1 MHNVLP
7 KTNTYVKSYDGETKW
22 IDLSTEDDD
31 LLEIYTSIW
40 NEISNRMKTF
50 LKNKIRSYI
59 DEATDF
65 QDKGIIYSELICLA
79 VIVIDFVLKR

>member
-1 MHNVLP
+1 MLP

-40 NEISNRMKTF
+40 NEISNRM
-50 LKNKIRSYI
+50 N
-59 DEATDF
+59 
-65 QDKGIIYSELICLA
+65 LIVNPCT
-79 VIVIDFVLKR
+79 IKHF

>member
-1 MHNVLP
+1 MLP

-40 NEISNRMKTF
+40 NKISNSIK
-50 LKNKIRSYI
+50 
-59 DEATDF
+59 E
-65 QDKGIIYSELICLA
+65 ELDCQPMYN
-79 VIVIDFVLKR
+79 